1 MAYHF
6 PRTLY
11 LLPCLLITGLLF
23 FASCKEQKP
32 PKEVISEGII
42 HYKISYPP
50 EINRMSI
57 SFLLPDK
64 MDFYFQ
70 PNKVRASFRGSLGLY
85 ALDFISNHVSDS
97 SITLLKILDKKMYV
111 PGSES
116 DRLFIFNNLKSAN
129 VTLRKDTTRKIAGF
143 TAHMATVST
152 ASKAHS
158 SVVVW
163 YTPEMK
169 TKTTNKNT
177 PFSKIPGV
185 MLEFDLH
192 YNNIL
197 FKLKTESVEPN
208 PLPPSTFMVPSNYKA
223 TSMEEIEAII
233 SGLLK

>member
-1 MAYHF
+1 MANYS
-6 PRTLY
+6 PRTHCMLFCFIIA
-11 LLPCLLITGLLF
+11 LLLF
-23 FASCKEQKP
+23 ESCKEQKP

-42 HYKISYPP
+42 HYKITYPP
-50 EINRMSI
+50 EISRMSA

-70 PNKVRASFRGSLGLY
+70 PNKVRASFKGSLGLY

-116 DRLFIFNNLKSAN
+116 NRLFIFNNLKSAH
-129 VTLRKDTTRKIAGF
+129 VTLNNDTTRKIAGYK
-143 TAHMATVST
+143 AHMATVNT
-152 ASKAHS
+152 DSKVNFP
-158 SVVVW
+158 VVVW
-163 YTPEMK
+163 YTPEVK

-197 FKLKTESVEPN
+197 FKLRTESVDAK
-208 PLPPSTFMVPSNYKA
+208 PLPPSTFKVPPDYQA
-223 TSMEEIEAII
+223 TSMEEIETTI